1 MFSVLF
7 KPFHYRDSVLESV
20 VDMIAETDLSVTQSE
35 EQQSIELFLSLMALK
50 ADNAIALSADYVAI
64 QSRLLSLKTK
74 DSEKMNMLHSI
85 VAHPILSFVQ
95 IGLSHCVEKREEDNQ
110 IKTLIFKLNEVQSNW
125 ASVDTFLNNIIFLGV
140 NQHGISKSIYD
151 IKRAEL
157 DIHLIAEHSVNIQNA
172 TANIARD
179 LLIDGKL
186 KAAELVLRS
195 YEKFYHAIC
204 AIYDK
209 AELNKE
215 ILNTYALAEK
225 SKPKRDKRYR
235 NQASLVQKSQAEIVA
250 NNQEESINGDTKH
263 LPFSYDDMKAK
274 GWLNLDDYNDYDAD
288 LIVDIN
294 TNKPNKKEH
303 KDVVAQFKR
312 VQEKIDD
319 LCLFTGE
326 RLTQSLRV
334 LEDDLSLTLSTKSYC
349 DGMIGEINGIL
360 SYFMSS
366 IQHISKDESVYSIV
380 REICQLKRVISK
392 VIYSKQQNI
401 QTQKTQK
408 KVMEIVQS

>member
-20 VDMIAETDLSVTQSE
+20 VDLIAETDLSVTQKE
-35 EQQSIELFLSLMALK
+35 EQKAIELFLSLMALK
-50 ADNAIALSADYVAI
+50 ADNATTLSADYVAI

-74 DSEKMNMLHSI
+74 DSEKMNMLHAI
-85 VAHPILSFVQ
+85 VAHPILAFVQ
-95 IGLSHCVEKREEDNQ
+95 IGLAHCAEKREEDNQ

-215 ILNTYALAEK
+215 ILNTYSLAEK
-225 SKPKRDKRYR
+225 AKPKRDKRYR
-235 NQASLVQKSQAEIVA
+235 NQASLVQKSQAETVA
-250 NNQEESINGDTKH
+250 NSQDESINGDTKH

-274 GWLNLDDYNDYDAD
+274 GWLNLDDYNEYNAD
-288 LIVDIN
+288 LTVDTN
-294 TNKPNKKEH
+294 NNKPNKKEH
-303 KDVVAQFKR
+303 KDVLAQFKR
-312 VQEKIDD
+312 VQEKIND

-401 QTQKTQK
+401 QAQT
-408 KVMEIVQS
+408 KVIEIVQS

>member
-35 EQQSIELFLSLMALK
+35 EQQAIELFLSLMALK
-50 ADNAIALSADYVAI
+50 GDNATALSADYRAI

-74 DSEKMNMLHSI
+74 DSEKINMLQSV
-85 VAHPILSFVQ
+85 VAHPVLAFVQ
-95 IGLSHCVEKREEDNQ
+95 IGLAHCIEKREEDNQ

-172 TANIARD
+172 TANVARD

-204 AIYDK
+204 AIFDK

-225 SKPKRDKRYR
+225 AKPKRDKRYR
-235 NQASLVQKSQAEIVA
+235 NQASLVQKSQAETVA
-250 NNQEESINGDTKH
+250 NSQDESINGDTKH

-274 GWLNLDDYNDYDAD
+274 GWLNLDDYNEYNAD
-288 LIVDIN
+288 LTVDTN
-294 TNKPNKKEH
+294 NNKPNKKEH

-312 VQEKIDD
+312 VQEKIND

-401 QTQKTQK
+401 QAQS
-408 KVMEIVQS
+408 KVIEIVQS

>member
-7 KPFHYRDSVLESV
+7 KPFRYLDSVLESV
-20 VDMIAETDLSVTQSE
+20 VDLIAETDLSVTQPE
-35 EQQSIELFLSLMALK
+35 EQQAIELFLSLMALK
-50 ADNAIALSADYVAI
+50 ADNATALSADYRAI
-64 QSRLLSLKTK
+64 QSRLLSLKKK
-74 DSEKMNMLHSI
+74 DSEKINMLQSV
-85 VAHPILSFVQ
+85 VANPILAFVQ
-95 IGLSHCVEKREEDNQ
+95 IGLAHCIEKREEDNQ

-172 TANIARD
+172 TANVARD

-215 ILNTYALAEK
+215 ILTTYSLAEK
-225 SKPKRDKRYR
+225 AKPKRDKRYR
-235 NQASLVQKSQAEIVA
+235 NQTSLVQKAQAETVA
-250 NNQEESINGDTKH
+250 NSQGESINSDTKH

-326 RLTQSLRV
+326 RLTQSLRM

-401 QTQKTQK
+401 QAQT
-408 KVMEIVQS
+408 KVIEIVQS